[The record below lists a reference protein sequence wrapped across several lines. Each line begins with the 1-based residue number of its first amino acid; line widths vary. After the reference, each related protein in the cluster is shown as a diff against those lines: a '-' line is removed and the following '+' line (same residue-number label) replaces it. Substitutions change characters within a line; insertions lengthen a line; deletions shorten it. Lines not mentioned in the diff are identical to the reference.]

1 MALGFGEAFNIPGE
15 ILLGPNLGSNQAWA
29 ATRCRIRFGPPVTL
43 LGWMLF
49 LHRLRLG
56 SHWVCG
62 FVWRYHPLYY
72 GTALSMLEFAP
83 ASL

>member
-1 MALGFGEAFNIPGE
+1 MALGLGEAFNIPGE

-29 ATRCRIRFGPPVTL
+29 ATRCRIRFGRPVTL
-43 LGWMLF
+43 LGWMLY

-62 FVWRYHPLYY
+62 FVWRYHPLYH